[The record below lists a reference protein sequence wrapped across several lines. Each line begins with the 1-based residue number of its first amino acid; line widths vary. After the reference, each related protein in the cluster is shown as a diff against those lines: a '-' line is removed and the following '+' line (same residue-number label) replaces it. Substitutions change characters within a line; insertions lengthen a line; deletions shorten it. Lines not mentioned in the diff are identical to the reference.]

1 MEAAVR
7 WSPHSTGDR
16 RRFLLVDV
24 AESSLTLNE
33 VDSDGPDGSKIK
45 HHRVAYHG
53 KLPSFAAFDWSRTD
67 ESLVAVGL
75 VSGNASLVKLSEGN
89 EPSEVVTTFRI
100 KQQRKCNS
108 IAFSTENWLAV
119 ALDKTRSDVCLN
131 IYDAGANPGTQNDP
145 IRRLC
150 PAELVSSVR
159 FFPRQPQELVLA
171 AQRSFIRLYDLRDP
185 HGNSGANMQAATR
198 NVNNIAIDPMDEN
211 YFASAGSTDDPSVT
225 VWDKRWIAH
234 GAGASNTGAVYDFR
248 PAVDSSLRTSV
259 WSLRYSG
266 QQRGRLAVCSS
277 TGELKIIDMVE
288 GRTHLSQSSGYNLP
302 FNPFGGSHWT
312 TNRYVSESKSL
323 EHPWHDAKDGRP
335 SNSRIVAFDWLQDRS
350 ASMDQGL
357 LVLRP
362 NRSVDILRVPTDKPL
377 AEVTPRNELSLALKD
392 LSLTEP
398 KPVTD
403 LAQLGSTYEQR
414 HGASEAEDFGP
425 LAYSGELNTE
435 EEITVPV
442 CAPSDPQIT
451 SLLAPGTIG
460 RERCRRGYLFDCRK
474 NMEIAAGNWQLERL
488 WEIVG
493 RFQEQAAGNGMVYDA
508 LDLSYVG
515 VTGLWSESPGHSPNR
530 FLSPAPTKPEDALIG
545 LTEDKHI
552 PSFEGERTDFP
563 EHRQM
568 CLLVCGWKFTVET
581 LEAECQEL
589 IDRGFYYQ
597 AIVQAVLHG
606 YRNMALNLLRTLI
619 RSKTIPNIGLGALLA
634 SDEINEAQREMCMW
648 MSADTDDPALKALL
662 TFLTNGDWRDVMKTN
677 YLHLGYRVALGL
689 RYLNDTEL
697 SGFIQSET
705 ARAIRNGDLEGILL
719 TGLGSQAMDLLQT
732 YITRT
737 NDLQTAVL
745 ASAFTNPLYVDDVRW
760 EMWRETYFQQMQTW
774 RTFNERTKFVV
785 QHNRLARTRE
795 GSSTIDKIPAQV
807 ALKCAH
813 CQGSLARNDNPVHSH
828 GSHGSSSNKQ
838 PKVKGPAAN
847 AGTVCLK
854 CGRHMPRCAICALWL
869 GTPDLRKRAMKKE
882 LVLGSGEGEDGMA
895 RFLSFCVACGHGYH
909 ADHALRWFEGH
920 DVCAVPDCGC
930 SCGLKR

>member
-1 MEAAVR
+1 M
-7 WSPHSTGDR
+7 
-16 RRFLLVDV
+16 
-24 AESSLTLNE
+24 
-33 VDSDGPDGSKIK
+33 
-45 HHRVAYHG
+45 
-53 KLPSFAAFDWSRTD
+53 
-67 ESLVAVGL
+67 
-75 VSGNASLVKLSEGN
+75 
-89 EPSEVVTTFRI
+89 
-100 KQQRKCNS
+100 
-108 IAFSTENWLAV
+108 
-119 ALDKTRSDVCLN
+119 
-131 IYDAGANPGTQNDP
+131 
-145 IRRLC
+145 
-150 PAELVSSVR
+150 
-159 FFPRQPQELVLA
+159 
-171 AQRSFIRLYDLRDP
+171 
-185 HGNSGANMQAATR
+185 
-198 NVNNIAIDPMDEN
+198 NNIAIDPLDDN

-234 GAGASNTGAVYDFR
+234 AATGSTGAVFDFK

-288 GRTHLSQSSGYNLP
+288 GRTHLSQSSEFMP

-312 TNRYVSESKSL
+312 TNRYVSETRSL
-323 EHPWHDAKDGRP
+323 EHPWHHGHSGRP
-335 SNSRIVAFDWLQDRS
+335 SNSRIVAFDWLQDRT
-350 ASMDQGL
+350 ATQDQGV

-362 NRSVDILRVPTDKPL
+362 NRSVDILRVTTDKPL
-377 AEVTPRNELSLALKD
+377 AEVTPRHELSVALKD
-392 LSLTEP
+392 MSLTEP
-398 KPVTD
+398 KTVTD
-403 LAQLGSTYEQR
+403 ATQLGTTYEQR

-425 LAYSGELNTE
+425 LQYSGELNTQE
-435 EEITVPV
+435 HEPVPV
-442 CAPSDPQIT
+442 CAPGDPQIT
-451 SLLAPGTIG
+451 ALLASGTVP

-474 NMEIAAGNWQLERL
+474 NMEIVAGNWQLERL

-493 RFQEQAAGNGMVYDA
+493 RFQEQAADNGMVHEA

-515 VTGLWSESPGHSPNR
+515 VTGLWSETPGHSPNR
-530 FLSPAPTKPEDALIG
+530 FLSPSPTKPEDALVG
-545 LTEDKHI
+545 LAEDKEI
-552 PSFEGERTDFP
+552 PSFEGERTEFP
-563 EHRQM
+563 EHRQI
-568 CLLVCGWKFTVET
+568 CLAVCGWKFTTDT

-589 IDRGFYYQ
+589 IDRSFYYQ

-606 YRNMALNLLRTLI
+606 YRNIALNLLRTLI

-634 SDEINEAQREMCMW
+634 SDKINEAQREMCMW

-732 YITRT
+732 YVSRT

-745 ASAFTNPLYVDDVRW
+745 ASSFTNPLYVDDVRW
-760 EMWRETYFQQMQTW
+760 EMWREVYFQQMQSW
-774 RTFNERTKFVV
+774 RTFNERTKFVI

-795 GSSTIDKIPAQV
+795 GSATIDKVPAQV

-813 CQGSLARNDNPVHSH
+813 CQGSLARHENNFMGAKIEQRRST
-828 GSHGSSSNKQ
+828 NQ
-838 PKVKGPAAN
+838 TKVKGPAAN

-854 CGRHMPRCAICALWL
+854 CGRHLPRCAICALWL
-869 GTPDLRKRAMKKE
+869 GTPDPRRRADKKE
-882 LVLGSGEGEDGMA
+882 MEGEDTMGK
-895 RFLSFCVACGHGYH
+895 FLSFCVACGHGYH
-909 ADHALRWFEGH
+909 ADHAAKWFEGH
-920 DVCAVPDCGC
+920 AVCAVPGCGC